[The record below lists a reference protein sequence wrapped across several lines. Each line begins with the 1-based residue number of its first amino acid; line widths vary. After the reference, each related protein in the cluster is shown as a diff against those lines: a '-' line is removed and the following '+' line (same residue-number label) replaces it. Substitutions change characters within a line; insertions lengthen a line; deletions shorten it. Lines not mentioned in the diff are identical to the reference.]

1 MHSPKFIQQDKIPHQ
16 VYSLNSFF
24 RKVDKFIPPL
34 PYTSMNRRQ
43 FITTTAGSLALA
55 GLSNAQSKSFRGIIH
70 KAVKVG
76 TAPNEKHFQRLKNLG
91 FDGIEGNAPGLQVE
105 PVKEICA
112 RLDLPMH
119 GVVYSK
125 HWQTRLSDRNPE
137 VREKSRNGL
146 AQAMRDAKAVG
157 GTSVLLVP
165 GKVTGEQENH
175 QHVWDRSI
183 EQIQKLLPLA
193 KELQIHILIETVWN
207 GFCYKPEQ
215 FRDYIDACDSPWVQ
229 AYFDIGNMQRFAPS
243 HEWIRILGK
252 RTLKLDIKDWG
263 TKNGFCPL
271 GQGDVD
277 WKKVRHELEKI
288 EFSGWVTR
296 EGSDGGIEKTA
307 KLMNKLLAL

>member
-1 MHSPKFIQQDKIPHQ
+1 
-16 VYSLNSFF
+16 
-24 RKVDKFIPPL
+24 
-34 PYTSMNRRQ
+34 MNRRR
-43 FITTTAGSLALA
+43 FLAATAGSLALA
-55 GLSNAQSKSFRGIIH
+55 GLSHAQSKSFRGIIH

-76 TAPNEKHFQRLKNLG
+76 TAPDEKHFQKVKDLG
-91 FDGIEGNAPGLQVE
+91 FDGIEGNAPGLQVDAM
-105 PVKEICA
+105 KQICS

-125 HWQTRLSDRNPE
+125 HWQIRLSDRNPE

-183 EQIQKLLPLA
+183 EQIQKLTPLA
-193 KELQIHILIETVWN
+193 EELKIHILIETVWN
-207 GFCYKPEQ
+207 GFCYKPEK

-243 HEWIRILGK
+243 HEWIRILGN
-252 RTLKLDIKDWG
+252 RTVKLDVKDWG
-263 TKNGFCPL
+263 SKNGFCPL

-288 EFSGWVTR
+288 EFSGWATR
-296 EGSDGGIEKTA
+296 EGNDGGVEKTA
-307 KLMNKLLAL
+307 KLMNELLAL